1 MQSNGITS
9 MTGGTTDMQLVPANV
24 TVGGAGQVNASQVTL
39 FGASNASADGSAV
52 SRTSKAEKSSSG
64 GGAGMCDEK
73 TVEYLRDLIA
83 EKRTIETNTNNNHS
97 GTDDNNSGTSKSIVL
112 RLLEQGKTHISA
124 QNRLKKF

>member
-1 MQSNGITS
+1 MQSNGITA

-24 TVGGAGQVNASQVTL
+24 TVGAGQVNASQVTL
-39 FGASNASADGSAV
+39 FGAANASADGSAV

-97 GTDDNNSGTSKSIVL
+97 GGTDDNNSGTSKSIVL
-112 RLLEQGKTHISA
+112 RLLEQGKTNISA
-124 QNRLKKF
+124 QNR